1 MQVREAQRSEL
12 TIISNLARKIW
23 MDHYPS
29 IISMEQIEYML
40 EKMYSEAALQQQ
52 LTDGHRFF
60 ILSDEKIDLGYL
72 SFSQTESGNYF
83 LHKFYIDTQH
93 HRKGLGHFFFDTV
106 FNAIH
111 DLKTIRL
118 TVNRTNLK
126 AINFY
131 FKKGFIIEEVK
142 DFAIGNNYFM
152 NDFVM
157 LHIPTLHKN

>member
-1 MQVREAQRSEL
+1 MQVREALPSDIP
-12 TIISNLARKIW
+12 IIHSLARKIW

-60 ILSDEKIDLGYL
+60 ILSDGKTDLGYL
-72 SFSQTESGNYF
+72 SFSQTEEGNYF

-106 FNAIH
+106 FKPLYN
-111 DLKTIRL
+111 LKTIRL
-118 TVNRTNLK
+118 NVNRTNIK

-131 FKKGFIIEEVK
+131 FKKGFTIEEVK
-142 DFAIGNNYFM
+142 DIDIGNNYFM
-152 NDFVM
+152 NDFQM
-157 LHIPTLHKN
+157 LFTL

>member
-12 TIISNLARKIW
+12 TIISTLARKIW
-23 MDHYPS
+23 MEHYPS
-29 IISMEQIEYML
+29 VISMEQIEYML
-40 EKMYSEAALQQQ
+40 EKMYSESALQQQ

-60 ILSDEKIDLGYL
+60 ILSDEKTDLGYL
-72 SFSQTESGNYF
+72 SFSQTEKGNYF

-93 HRKGLGHFFFDTV
+93 HRKGLGNFFFDTV
-106 FNAIH
+106 FNAIQ

-131 FKKGFIIEEVK
+131 FKKGFTIEEVK
-142 DFAIGNNYFM
+142 DFDIGNNYFM

-157 LHIPTLHKN
+157 LFNK

>member
-1 MQVREAQRSEL
+1 MQVREAQPTEIP
-12 TIISNLARKIW
+12 IIHALARKIW
-23 MDHYPS
+23 MAHYPS

-40 EKMYSEAALQQQ
+40 EKMYSKTALQQQ
-52 LTDGHRFF
+52 LTEGHRFF

-72 SFSQTESGNYF
+72 SFSQTEKGNYF

-106 FNAIH
+106 FNAIY

-131 FKKGFIIEEVK
+131 FKKGFTIEEVK
-142 DFAIGNNYFM
+142 DFDIGNNYFM

-157 LHIPTLHKN
+157 LYKK

>member
-1 MQVREAQRSEL
+1 MQVREAQRSE
-12 TIISNLARKIW
+12 IPIVHALARKIW

-29 IISMEQIEYML
+29 IISTEQIEYML
-40 EKMYSEAALQQQ
+40 EKMYSEEALNQQM
-52 LTDGHRFF
+52 TDGHHFF
-60 ILSDEKIDLGYL
+60 ILSEENADLGYL
-72 SFSQTESGNYF
+72 SFSQKEEGNYF

-111 DLKTIRL
+111 GLKTIRL

-131 FKKGFIIEEVK
+131 FKKGFTIEEVK
-142 DFAIGNNYFM
+142 DFDIGNHYFM

-157 LHIPTLHKN
+157 LYQK

>member
-1 MQVREAQRSEL
+1 MQVREAQHSEIP
-12 TIISNLARKIW
+12 IIHALARKIW

-40 EKMYSEAALQQQ
+40 EKMYSENALKQQ
-52 LTDGHRFF
+52 LTNGHRFF
-60 ILSDEKIDLGYL
+60 ILGEGKTDLGYL
-72 SFSQTESGNYF
+72 SFSQTEDGNYF

-93 HRKGLGHFFFDTV
+93 HRKGLGHYFFDTV
-106 FNAIH
+106 FNAFPN
-111 DLKTIRL
+111 LKSIRL

-131 FKKGFIIEEVK
+131 FKKGFTIEEVK
-142 DFAIGNNYFM
+142 DFDIGNNYFM

-157 LHIPTLHKN
+157 LYIPTLH